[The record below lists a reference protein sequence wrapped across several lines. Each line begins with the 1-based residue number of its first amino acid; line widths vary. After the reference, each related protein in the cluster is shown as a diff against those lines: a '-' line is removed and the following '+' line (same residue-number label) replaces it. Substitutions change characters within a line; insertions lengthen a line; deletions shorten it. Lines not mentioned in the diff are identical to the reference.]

1 MTEYFEVGIE
11 DCTENRVK
19 ILKEPIGIIQSD
31 SGLDCQV
38 TRSGLVYYVR
48 YKDVRYSISLA
59 SVLTYMAELCA
70 LRIAEEEQHK
80 RDVLTRGV
88 DETDPSIK
96 ATLDYVGTVIKN
108 LEGEE

>member
-31 SGLDCQV
+31 NGLDCHI

-48 YKDVRYSISLA
+48 HQDVRYSISLA
-59 SVLTYMAELCA
+59 SILTYMAELCA
-70 LRIAEEEQHK
+70 LRITEEEQHK
-80 RDVLTRGV
+80 RDVLAADRENAL
-88 DETDPSIK
+88 DK
-96 ATLDYVGTVIKN
+96 ATLDYVGAVIQN
-108 LEGEE
+108 LEEEE